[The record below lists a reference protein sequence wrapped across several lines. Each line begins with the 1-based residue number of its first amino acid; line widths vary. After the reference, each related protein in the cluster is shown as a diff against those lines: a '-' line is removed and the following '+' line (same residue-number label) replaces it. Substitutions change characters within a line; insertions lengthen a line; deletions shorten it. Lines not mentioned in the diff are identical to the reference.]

1 VHLQNAERVMATILV
16 IDDDAAMRR
25 VLKRMLSANHD
36 VVEAADGSIGLA
48 RFIER
53 QPQLV
58 ITDILMPKKEG
69 IETIREIRRIAPKVK
84 ILAMSGGGGVG
95 TPHYLEMA
103 GKLGADVTLMKPVSA
118 ANLRATVS
126 ALLADAPPVDTC
138 AP

>member
-1 VHLQNAERVMATILV
+1 MATILV

-25 VLKRMLSANHD
+25 VLKRMLSANHEII
-36 VVEAADGSIGLA
+36 EAADGSIGLA
-48 RFIER
+48 CFIEHR
-53 QPQLV
+53 PHLV

-69 IETIREIRRIAPKVK
+69 IETIREIRQLAPKVK
-84 ILAMSGGGGVG
+84 ILAISGGGGVG

-118 ANLRATVS
+118 ANLRSTVS
-126 ALLADAPPVDTC
+126 ALLAETPPVSTC

>member
-1 VHLQNAERVMATILV
+1 MATILV

-25 VLKRMLSANHD
+25 VLKRMLSGDHD
-36 VVEAADGSIGLA
+36 IVEADDGSAGLA
-48 RFIER
+48 RFIEHR
-53 QPQLV
+53 PQLV

-69 IETIREIRRIAPKVK
+69 IETIREIRRLAPKVK
-84 ILAMSGGGGVG
+84 ILAMSGGGIG

-118 ANLRATVS
+118 ADLHATVS
-126 ALLADAPPVDTC
+126 ALLADASPVGTC